1 MSQIR
6 FNQAFIGLVAA
17 GVLSS
22 LLIPPS
28 ITQRASGKVDLLL
41 VPVASPVRGIAG
53 MFKAKWGS
61 KSLPPGETA
70 LRPDAQIAAENTEL
84 RQQIIVL
91 NHQLEELELVQAERK
106 RLGKLKL
113 LDDFEQVGVIGGDAS
128 PDRDSLSLMPSSLV
142 NFSPGTAVM
151 CAEGLVG
158 RMVEGRRVRLI
169 TDRGFIITGGFGR
182 WVEQKWTPIPTPKP
196 SLHGIGRGVMRV
208 ENLTMEDAKQ
218 IKPTDWVI
226 VSDPADYPKIL
237 QGRKIGQ
244 VESVQPLSGKPLF
257 AEIIVKPS
265 TDLRQLSEVL
275 VMKK

>member
-6 FNQAFIGLVAA
+6 FNQAFIGILAA

-22 LLIPPS
+22 FLIPPS
-28 ITQRASGKVDLLL
+28 VTERARGKVDVLL

-53 MFKAKWGS
+53 IFKSKWGS

-70 LRPDAQIAAENTEL
+70 LRPDAQIAAENSGL
-84 RQQIIVL
+84 RQQIILL
-91 NHQLEELELVQAERK
+91 NHRVEELQLKLAENK
-106 RLGKLKL
+106 RLGELKL

-128 PDRDSLSLMPSSLV
+128 PDRDSLSLMPNSLV

-151 CAEGLVG
+151 CPEGVVG

-169 TDRGFIITGGFGR
+169 TDRGFIVTGEFGR
-182 WVEQKWTPIPTPKP
+182 WVDQKWTSIPTPKP
-196 SLHGIGRGVMRV
+196 SVHGIGRGVMRV
-208 ENLTMEDAKQ
+208 ENLTMEDARQ
-218 IKPTDWVI
+218 IKPTDWVV
-226 VSDPADYPKIL
+226 VSDPIDYPKIL

-244 VESVQPLSGKPLF
+244 VESVQPMSGKPLF